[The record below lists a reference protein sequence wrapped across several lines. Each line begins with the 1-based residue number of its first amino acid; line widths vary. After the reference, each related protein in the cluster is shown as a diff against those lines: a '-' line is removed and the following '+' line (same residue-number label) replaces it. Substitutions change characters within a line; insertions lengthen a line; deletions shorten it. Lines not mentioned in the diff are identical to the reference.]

1 VPSTAVHVVEFE
13 QKKGGM
19 FTDSLPESWL
29 SSNARIG
36 IDRFGFII
44 SAIEQLGYLEHYH
57 PEDVTCEKKG
67 IKYFGRLIRAL
78 VQAELLPETST
89 LVSDSVQLNIFHLPV

>member
-1 VPSTAVHVVEFE
+1 
-13 QKKGGM
+13 M
-19 FTDSLPESWL
+19 FTDAIPDTWF

-36 IDRFGFII
+36 IDSFGYII

-57 PEDVTCEKKG
+57 PDDIECNKKG

-78 VQAELLPETST
+78 VQSGLLPETSR
-89 LVSDSVQLNIFHLPV
+89 LVGDSVN